1 MSHFNEL
8 YEHYSITTL
17 SVNGLVVSHSYRAF
31 PSLSYVEITLYNVPA
46 PTGSNYFFVY
56 DHVYNQNIFLYALKP
71 QDMEKEILETVSFR
85 IIVD

>member
-1 MSHFNEL
+1 MSHFDEL
-8 YEHYSITTL
+8 RKHYNNTTL
-17 SVNGLVVSHSYRAF
+17 SVNGLVVSHSYEEF
-31 PSLSYVEITLYNVPA
+31 PSLSYIEITLYNVPS

-71 QDMEKEILETVSFR
+71 QDMEKEILETVTFR